1 MKLLRLVSIFFL
13 ALFSGGGAM
22 ARAHFL
28 WLHAVDGKVHVYFA
42 EEAAPDDPELLKLVA
57 KAKPWGQVK
66 GSQNAVEFKPIA
78 LELGEDS
85 LVGEIPAK
93 AGILGLAH
101 NYGVMTRGG
110 ETFNLRYYAK
120 TYSNEGIT
128 TAGSVTDNDQLPL
141 EITPKWQGRQLIL
154 KITWQAKPAADIEVI
169 VRGTGVSE
177 DLKTNAAG
185 EVSFT
190 PTEAGILSVR
200 AKLVEAKAGT
210 QDEKPYTAVRHYSTL
225 TLPLEPPTMLST
237 DHSLAP
243 LDRGITSLGAA
254 VAGDSLYLYGGHFGS
269 AHHYSS
275 AGQSGELRRQSL
287 VEPGKWESLD
297 GGPKLTGLAMV
308 AFDGKL
314 YRVGGFTAKNPED
327 KEQDLWS
334 QDSFAMFDP
343 ATGKWTDLPPLPSG
357 RSSHDAAV
365 LDGKL
370 YVVGGWNMQGDKE
383 TEWHST
389 AAVCDLTQD
398 KLEWKEIE
406 VPFKRRALSVAAN
419 NGKLYVIGGM
429 QHDGNATTNV
439 DVYDPASQ
447 LWSAGPAILGN
458 PMDGFGSA
466 SFALGDR
473 LFVSTMSGSIQR
485 LATDGKSWQ
494 IVGQLK
500 DPRFFHR
507 MIATAQGTLAVVGGA
522 SMQTGKVLE
531 LEVLTPVVVD
541 TK

>member
-1 MKLLRLVSIFFL
+1 MKLLRIVTIFSL
-13 ALFSGGGAM
+13 AWLWLITSPTL
-22 ARAHFL
+22 AHFL
-28 WLHAVDGKVHVYFA
+28 WLKTVDGKVHVYFA
-42 EEAAPDDPELLKLVA
+42 EEAVPDDPELLKLVT
-57 KAKPWGQVK
+57 KANAWGQVK
-66 GSQNAVEFKPIA
+66 GSQGAVEFKPIA
-78 LELGEDS
+78 LELGEES

-93 AGILGLAH
+93 AGVLGLDH
-101 NYGVMTRGG
+101 NYGVMTKGG

-128 TAGSVTDNDQLPL
+128 TAGSVADNDHLPL
-141 EITPKWQGRQLIL
+141 EITPHWQDRELVL
-154 KITWQAKPAADIEVI
+154 KVTWRKEPAADVEVI
-169 VRGTGVSE
+169 VRGAGVTE
-177 DLKTNAAG
+177 DLKTNQEG
-185 EVSFT
+185 EVRLT

-200 AKLVEAKAGT
+200 AKFVEDKAGT
-210 QDEKPYTAVRHYSTL
+210 HDEKPYTAIRHYSTL

-237 DHSLAP
+237 ENSLAP
-243 LDRGITSLGAA
+243 LERGITSLGAA
-254 VAGDSLYLYGGHFGS
+254 VAGDYLYLYGGHFGS

-287 VEPGKWESLD
+287 VEPDKWENLE

-308 AFDGKL
+308 AHAGKL

-327 KEQDLWS
+327 KPQDLWS

-343 ATGKWTDLPPLPSG
+343 ETGKWTNLPPLPSG

-383 TEWHST
+383 TEWHTT
-389 AAVCDLTQD
+389 ASVCDLTQD

-406 VPFKRRALSVAAN
+406 VPFKRRALSVAAY

-429 QHDGNATTNV
+429 QVDGNATTRT

-447 LWSAGPAILGN
+447 LWSEGPGILGN

-466 SFALGDR
+466 AFALGGR
-473 LFVSTMSGSIQR
+473 LLVSTMSGSIQQ
-485 LATDGKSWQ
+485 LALDGKSWR

-507 MIATAQGTLAVVGGA
+507 MLATEQGTAVVVGGA
-522 SMQTGKVLE
+522 SMHTGKVLE
-531 LEVLTPVVVD
+531 LEVLTPLVV
-541 TK
+541 KAK

>member
-1 MKLLRLVSIFFL
+1 MKLLRIVAIFSL
-13 ALFSGGGAM
+13 AWLCVGGGNVF
-22 ARAHFL
+22 AHFL
-28 WLHAVDGKVHVYFA
+28 WLKAVDGKVHVYFA

-57 KAKPWGQVK
+57 KAEAWGQVK
-66 GSQNAVEFKPIA
+66 DSQGATEFKPIE
-78 LELGEDS
+78 LELGDES

-93 AGILGLAH
+93 AGIWGLDH

-120 TYSNEGIT
+120 TYTNEGIT
-128 TAGSVTDNDQLPL
+128 TAGGVADKNRLPL
-141 EITPKWQGRQLIL
+141 EITPRWQDRQLIL
-154 KITWQAKPAADIEVI
+154 KVTWLTKAAADVEVI
-169 VRGTGVSE
+169 VRGAGVTE

-185 EVSFT
+185 EVSLT
-190 PTEAGILSVR
+190 PTEPGVLSVR
-200 AKLVEAKAGT
+200 TKLVEDKAGT
-210 QDEKPYTAVRHYSTL
+210 QDEKTYTSIRHYSTL

-243 LDRGITSLGAA
+243 LERGITSLGAA
-254 VAGDSLYLYGGHFGS
+254 VAGDSLYLYGGHFGG

-275 AGQSGELRRQSL
+275 AGQSGEFKRQSL
-287 VEPGKWESLD
+287 VEPGTWESLQ

-308 AFDGKL
+308 AYNGKL
-314 YRVGGFTAKNPED
+314 YRAGGFTAKNPED

-334 QDSFAMFDP
+334 QKSFAMFDP
-343 ATGKWTDLPPLPSG
+343 STGKWTELPPLPAG

-370 YVVGGWNMQGDKE
+370 YVVGGWNMQGDQE
-383 TEWHST
+383 TEWHTT

-398 KLEWKEIE
+398 KPEWNEIE
-406 VPFKRRALSVAAN
+406 VPFKRRALSVAAYD
-419 NGKLYVIGGM
+419 GKLYVIGGM
-429 QHDGNATTNV
+429 QADGNATTRT

-447 LWSAGPAILGN
+447 LWSEGPTLLGN

-466 SFALGDR
+466 AFAVGDR
-473 LFVSTMSGSIQR
+473 LLVSTMSGSVQQ
-485 LATDGKSWQ
+485 LAADGKSWK

-507 MIATAQGTLAVVGGA
+507 MLATGQGTAVVVGGA

-531 LEVLTPVVVD
+531 LEVITPLAVEA
-541 TK
+541 K